1 MSITEKKNAAHDAA
15 ELMPLNSLA
24 RRPYARPVLHRD
36 QLLGP
41 ILCASQG
48 QGHQPDAGVPC
59 VPPGAPWCQ

>member
-1 MSITEKKNAAHDAA
+1 M
-15 ELMPLNSLA
+15 

-48 QGHQPDAGVPC
+48 QGHQPDADTPC
-59 VPPGAPWCQ
+59 LPPGAPWCQ

>member
-1 MSITEKKNAAHDAA
+1 MSITEKKNAANDTA
-15 ELMPLNSLA
+15 ELTLMKSPA

-48 QGHQPDAGVPC
+48 SGNQPDAGGVPC
-59 VPPGAPWCQ
+59 PPWNPNC